1 MASKTNRVEVPAA
14 KAAMDRFKTEVA
26 SELGVN
32 LKEGYNG
39 SRKHRRR
46 NGSSYDQE
54 AGRADEISS
63 AGILGID
70 RNKKEAVQRIP
81 LYSFLTV
88 FILFIIHRRLLCNL
102 PGTWQYRHQSEDV
115 LPSAL

>member
-32 LKEGYNG
+32 LKEP
-39 SRKHRRR
+39 
-46 NGSSYDQE
+46 
-54 AGRADEISS
+54 GRADEISS
-63 AGILGID
+63 DGILGID

>member
-39 SRKHRRR
+39 DLTSK
-46 NGSSYDQE
+46 E

-63 AGILGID
+63 AGILRID